1 MGDSVT
7 PEVEVLSNM
16 IRQYFSQERSEEETI
31 RALNHLR
38 RVLHEVSPFAQEPV
52 DCVLWVK
59 ADEVVANDYNPN
71 VMSSS
76 EKKLL
81 KHSLEQDGFT
91 QPVVVSEEKEHYL
104 VVDGFHRQLLGRKVF
119 IVSCWFS
126 SSVAGQ
132 ESKRLKGWLP
142 VTCINPERKG
152 QASRIAA
159 TIRHIAATIRHNRAR
174 GKHQITSMSDI
185 VRDLS
190 RLGWTDERIG
200 TELGMDQ
207 DEVLRLKQISGLTEL
222 FQEENFSPSWTV
234 R

>member
-7 PEVEVLSNM
+7 PEILADM
-16 IRQYFSQERSEEETI
+16 ICRYFSQERPEEETI
-31 RALNHLR
+31 QTLNHLR

-52 DCVLWVK
+52 DCVLWVH

-71 VMSSS
+71 VMAPG

-81 KHSLEQDGFT
+81 KESLEKDGFT
-91 QPVVVSEEKEHYL
+91 QPVVVSEEKNYYL
-104 VVDGFHRQLLGRKVF
+104 VVDGFHRQLLGREADTGK
-119 IVSCWFS
+119 C
-126 SSVAGQ
+126 
-132 ESKRLKGWLP
+132 LKGWLP
-142 VTCINPERKG
+142 VACINPERKG
-152 QASRIAA
+152 QAARMAA
-159 TIRHIAATIRHNRAR
+159 SIRHNRAR
-174 GKHQITSMSDI
+174 GKHQINSMSDI

-222 FQEENFSPSWTV
+222 FQEEDFSPAWTV

>member
-1 MGDSVT
+1 M
-7 PEVEVLSNM
+7 
-16 IRQYFSQERSEEETI
+16 
-31 RALNHLR
+31 
-38 RVLHEVSPFAQEPV
+38 

-71 VMSSS
+71 VMVPG

-91 QPVVVSEEKEHYL
+91 QPVVVSEEQGHYL
-104 VVDGFHRQLLGRKVF
+104 VEDSFHRQLLGRE
-119 IVSCWFS
+119 
-126 SSVAGQ
+126 AGTG
-132 ESKRLKGWLP
+132 KRLKGWLP

-152 QASRIAA
+152 QASR
-159 TIRHIAATIRHNRAR
+159 IAATIRHNRAR

-222 FQEENFSPSWTV
+222 FQEEDFSPAWTV

>member
-7 PEVEVLSNM
+7 LDVLTNL
-16 IRQYFSQERSEEETI
+16 IRRYFSQDRLEEDTVQ
-31 RALNHLR
+31 ALNHLR
-38 RVLHEVSPFAQEPV
+38 RILHEVSPFAQEPV

-59 ADEVVANDYNPN
+59 AGKVVSNDYNPN
-71 VMSSS
+71 VMAPG

-81 KHSLEQDGFT
+81 RQSLEKDGFT

-104 VVDGFHRQLLGRKVF
+104 VVDGFHRQLLGRD
-119 IVSCWFS
+119 
-126 SSVAGQ
+126 AETG
-132 ESKRLKGWLP
+132 KRLKGWLP
-142 VTCINPERKG
+142 VACINPERKG
-152 QASRIAA
+152 QATRM
-159 TIRHIAATIRHNRAR
+159 AATIRHNRAR

-190 RLGWTDERIG
+190 RLGWGDERIG

-222 FQEENFSPSWTV
+222 FQSEDWSPAWTV

>member
-1 MGDSVT
+1 MGNSIT
-7 PEVEVLSNM
+7 AEVEVLSSM
-16 IRQYFSQERSEEETI
+16 IRQYFNQERPEEEVI
-31 RALNHLR
+31 QALNHIR
-38 RVLHEVSPFAQEPV
+38 RVLHEISPFAKEPV

-71 VMSSS
+71 VMAPS

-81 KHSLEQDGFT
+81 KQSLEKDGFT
-91 QPVVVSEEKEHYL
+91 QPIVVSEEASHYL
-104 VVDGFHRQLLGRKVF
+104 VVDGFHRQLLGRGTVT
-119 IVSCWFS
+119 
-126 SSVAGQ
+126 G
-132 ESKRLKGWLP
+132 KRLKGWLP
-142 VTCINPERKG
+142 VTCINPDRKG
-152 QASRIAA
+152 QTAR
-159 TIRHIAATIRHNRAR
+159 IAATIRHNRAR

-222 FQEENFSPSWTV
+222 FQQVDFSSAWTV
-234 R
+234 K

>member
-1 MGDSVT
+1 G
-7 PEVEVLSNM
+7 
-16 IRQYFSQERSEEETI
+16 
-31 RALNHLR
+31 
-38 RVLHEVSPFAQEPV
+38 
-52 DCVLWVK
+52 
-59 ADEVVANDYNPN
+59 
-71 VMSSS
+71 

-104 VVDGFHRQLLGRKVF
+104 VVDGFHRQLLGRE
-119 IVSCWFS
+119 
-126 SSVAGQ
+126 AGTG
-132 ESKRLKGWLP
+132 KRLKGWLP

-152 QASRIAA
+152 QASR
-159 TIRHIAATIRHNRAR
+159 IAATIRHNRAR

-222 FQEENFSPSWTV
+222 FLEEDFSPAWTV